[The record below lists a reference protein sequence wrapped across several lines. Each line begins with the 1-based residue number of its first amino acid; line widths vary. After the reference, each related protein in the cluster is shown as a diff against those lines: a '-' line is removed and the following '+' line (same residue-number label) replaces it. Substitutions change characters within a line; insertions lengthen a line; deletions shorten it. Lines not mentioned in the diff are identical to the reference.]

1 MSDAVA
7 VVVLLPSLG
16 IAAFEQNAD
25 GAFQPLAPAPA
36 WFAGL
41 GKDGTFPF
49 LGHILEEAAAF
60 WASKTDGVREWGPC
74 ADVDDN
80 GQEFHY
86 MVKAVTIGTRA
97 FLVFQLDEAA
107 ERMREVL
114 QKVRSDALAQA
125 RPPKR

>member
-1 MSDAVA
+1 MTKDAVIA
-7 VVVLLPSLG
+7 LLPTLG

-25 GAFQPLAPAPA
+25 GSFQPLAPAPA

-49 LGHILEEAAAF
+49 LGHILEEAGAF

-74 ADVDDN
+74 ADVDAD

-86 MVKAVTIGTRA
+86 MVKAVTSGA
-97 FLVFQLDEAA
+97 GAYLVFQLDEAA
-107 ERMREVL
+107 ERVREVL
-114 QKVRSDALAQA
+114 QKVRSDALAHAQ
-125 RPPKR
+125 RPKE